1 MKMLKH
7 FSRMKN
13 DTIVV
18 FMEENVQEFYEV
30 NFFLKWS

>member
-7 FSRMKN
+7 FYRMKN
-13 DTIVV
+13 DIIVV

-30 NFFLKWS
+30 NFF